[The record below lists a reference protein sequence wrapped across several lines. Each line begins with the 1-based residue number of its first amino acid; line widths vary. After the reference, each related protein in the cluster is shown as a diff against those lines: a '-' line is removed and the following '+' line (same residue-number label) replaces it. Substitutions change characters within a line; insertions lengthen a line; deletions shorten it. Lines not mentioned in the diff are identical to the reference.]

1 MTNCFFF
8 IPWFQTSKST
18 LEVNKSLL
26 NEIEFFLTA
35 RTKSAFKILN
45 KSQGLLPSLQ
55 KVFYDPLSRGM
66 LAFKMVFT
74 TTKSG
79 HRAVLLLTIRCRWW
93 EMGSEW
99 VSYNP
104 LSLVLPQEVRD
115 GNAGLATRGQSHTR
129 VESWRFI
136 ISNDGVK
143 WVWVRWLSYPKKI
156 LSMRWNQSPRN
167 IFSHS
172 LFFNFLS
179 YFRQNIRRRNFNSE

>member
-1 MTNCFFF
+1 MKLNFFLL
-8 IPWFQTSKST
+8 PELNLPSKSWT
-18 LEVNKSLL
+18 RARDFSFLL
-26 NEIEFFLTA
+26 FKKFF
-35 RTKSAFKILN
+35 
-45 KSQGLLPSLQ
+45 
-55 KVFYDPLSRGM
+55 YHPLSRGM

-74 TTKSG
+74 TPKSG
-79 HRAVLLLTIRCRWW
+79 QKAVLPLTIRCRWW

-115 GNAGLATRGQSHTR
+115 GKVGLATRGQSHTR

-156 LSMRWNQSPRN
+156 LAMRWNQSPRN

-172 LFFNFLS
+172 LFFLTFFHILD
-179 YFRQNIRRRNFNSE
+179 RM